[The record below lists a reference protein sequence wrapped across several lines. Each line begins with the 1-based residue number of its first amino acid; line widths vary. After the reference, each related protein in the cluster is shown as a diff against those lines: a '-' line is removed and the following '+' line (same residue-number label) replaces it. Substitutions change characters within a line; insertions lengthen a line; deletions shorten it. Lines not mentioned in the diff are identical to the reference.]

1 MGRPA
6 PAGLLTGE
14 LAAIAR
20 DAAEAAGAL
29 LRERFHAPRSALR
42 SKSSPTDLVS
52 EADLEA
58 ERLIRDLLAQRRP
71 DDVVLGEEEGAGA
84 GDGAV
89 RWVVDPLDG
98 TINFLF
104 GIPQFAVSVACEDV
118 AGTIVG
124 VVHDPVRGET
134 FSATRDGPATVNGQ
148 RIAGSACD
156 ELASALVATGFA
168 YDSVVRAGQAAVLQR
183 VLPRVRDVR
192 RAGSAALDLAWTACG
207 RHDAYYERGLNA
219 WDWAAG
225 ALLCARAGLTVR
237 SLPPDGRL
245 PEGLLAAPPPLAG
258 ALLGLVGP

>member
-6 PAGLLTGE
+6 PAGLLSEE
-14 LAAIAR
+14 LAAVAR

-29 LRERFHAPRSALR
+29 LRERFHAPRGAVR
-42 SKSSPTDLVS
+42 AKSSPTDLVS
-52 EADLEA
+52 EADVEA
-58 ERLIRDLLAQRRP
+58 ERLIRELLSQRRP
-71 DDVVLGEEEGAGA
+71 DDAILGEEEGTGA
-84 GDGAV
+84 GEGSV

-104 GIPQFAVSVACEDV
+104 GIPQFAVSIACEDV
-118 AGTIVG
+118 AGTIAG

-134 FSATRDGPATVNGQ
+134 FAATRDGPATVNGQ
-148 RIAGSACD
+148 RIAGSGRD
-156 ELASALVATGFA
+156 ELATALVATGFS
-168 YDSVVRAGQAAVLQR
+168 YDSVVRAGQAAILQR

-225 ALLCARAGLTVR
+225 ALVCARAGLAVR
-237 SLPPDGRL
+237 PLAADGRL
-245 PEGLLAAPPPLAG
+245 PEGLMAAPPTLVG
-258 ALLGLVGP
+258 ALFELVGP